1 MTTLGATLDPYAFVR
16 RRLKRMA
23 PLVDLDGVLADHDM
37 QVLKVWR
44 DGEVRGLAVMDTG
57 TAKPQMRLYY
67 AEEPAVAC
75 ELMNLLDSWLRDH
88 SRTDTQIL
96 AA

>member
-1 MTTLGATLDPYAFVR
+1 
-16 RRLKRMA
+16 MA

-44 DGEVRGLAVMDTG
+44 GGEVRGIAVMDTDSPK
-57 TAKPQMRLYY
+57 AQMRLYY
-67 AEEPAVAC
+67 AEEPIIAC
-75 ELMNLLDSWLRDH
+75 ELMNLLDAWLRDH
-88 SRTDTQIL
+88 ARTDAQVK